1 MVKHTNIKITL
12 SIQTFELTGTEGED
26 RKNWGDIKH
35 TNICIKWYQK
45 RGRNRQRN
53 IWRTDSWNFP

>member
-26 RKNWGDIKH
+26 RKNRGDIKH

-53 IWRTDSWNFP
+53 I